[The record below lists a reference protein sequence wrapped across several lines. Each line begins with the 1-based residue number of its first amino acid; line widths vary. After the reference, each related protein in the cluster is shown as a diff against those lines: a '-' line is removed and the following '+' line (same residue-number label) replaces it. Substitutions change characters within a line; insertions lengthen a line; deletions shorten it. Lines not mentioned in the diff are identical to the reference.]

1 MTSEI
6 TYDSVRDPFN
16 PDVQEASGAVERR
29 SAFTWGFIKI
39 PIHVRA

>member
-6 TYDSVRDPFN
+6 TYDPICDRTHPIT
-16 PDVQEASGAVERR
+16 R
-29 SAFTWGFIKI
+29 GFIKI